1 MELTMEQLFAGKA
14 TRIKDKEY
22 FSTEAYVAPFI
33 ERVSK
38 LTDNFIIQAK
48 PADQISLTKEGG
60 INFDDVIYNRV
71 WVQGVLPDEYCWDN
85 HRQSISLLYALDTR
99 KPVVKIFSNA
109 LNMACL
115 NLCVFD
121 PLSLSVAE
129 LNPEEAINFKPL
141 KSVMEATNSI
151 KETLEKLSNM
161 EFKRDA
167 IFDNLGHWVDNCI
180 TAKFN
185 NGFGTVKLPESLP
198 IDVYKDLF
206 YDEKSKYYTSDDR
219 VDGFTVYN
227 AFTDV
232 ISNDKGKDI
241 VNKYEKILLV
251 KDIMGI

>member
-1 MELTMEQLFAGKA
+1 MEQLFSGKA

-22 FSTEAYVAPFI
+22 LSTEAYVAPFI

-85 HRQSISLLYALDTR
+85 HRQSVSLLYALDTR

-121 PLSLSVAE
+121 PLSLSVSE

-141 KSVMEATNSI
+141 KNVMEATNTI
-151 KETLEKLSNM
+151 KETLERLSSM
-161 EFKRDA
+161 EIKRDDMFA
-167 IFDNLGHWVDNCI
+167 NLGHWVDNCI
-180 TAKFN
+180 NAKFN

-198 IDVYKDLF
+198 IEAYKDLF
-206 YDEKSKYYTSDDR
+206 YDEKSAYFTEDDR

-227 AFTDV
+227 AFTDI